1 MTQLHSTSIHE
12 LQWPFCFRQV
22 FGLLTILLSLAAC
35 QDAAKQEVLQ
45 RERPNVIL
53 ILTDDQGY
61 GDFSCHGNPYVKT
74 PHMDSLFQRSIR
86 FSNFHVDPTCAPT
99 RAALMTGRYASRV
112 GVWKTFKGRHHL
124 REGESTMGEVF
135 KANGYRTAIFGKWHL
150 GDNYPFRPMDRGF
163 EESYIHGGGV
173 IGEAPD
179 YWGNDYYDDT
189 YFRNGKPEATTGYC
203 TDVWFNET
211 KRFISKSE
219 ERPFFIY
226 LPLNAP
232 HGPFKVPK
240 RYVAPYLNDPEIP
253 EQRAW
258 MYGMVASID
267 ENLGELREFLENKG
281 LAENTLLLYMT
292 DNGTAAGVSF
302 KDGKAGFQVAN
313 GYNAGMRG
321 RKTTPF
327 EGGHRSAFAMYW
339 PAKFGSEERTVS
351 SLTAHLD
358 ILPTLIDVLDMD
370 WEAPL
375 PFDGQSLLP
384 LIDPEAGVSFPKR
397 TLFVHN
403 QVAFGKNAVGDQP
416 QKYLDYC
423 VMTEDWRL
431 VGQALFDIQNDPGQ
445 KINLAPQHPEVAATL
460 QEAYEGWWEDID
472 DQFHEYCRT
481 IIGSPKQEVVQLD
494 CQFWHGEKA
503 LYNQRHVRN
512 GQLTNGFWDLKVA
525 QKGKYQ
531 IELRRW
537 PRELDL
543 AMDAAFPTPEQNPEL
558 EFMKDQARQLP
569 SQVLQPVHA
578 KLELGEQSFSSA
590 ISPGQ
595 KAVTFELELEE
606 GPVELQ
612 TWLTDGDGRTWGAY
626 YVYISLAN

>member
-1 MTQLHSTSIHE
+1 MPQLHIISFQKLRRE
-12 LQWPFCFRQV
+12 LSYPEF
-22 FGLLTILLSLAAC
+22 FGLWVLLLSMAAC
-35 QDAAKQEVLQ
+35 QGTTSHETEKP
-45 RERPNVIL
+45 ERPNVIL
-53 ILTDDQGY
+53 LLTDDQGY
-61 GDFSCHGNPYVKT
+61 GDFSGHGNPYVKT
-74 PHMDSLFQRSIR
+74 PHMDSLFQSSIR
-86 FSNFHVDPTCAPT
+86 FTNFHVDPTCAPT

-189 YFRNGKPEATTGYC
+189 YFRNGEPEATTGYC
-203 TDVWFNET
+203 TDVWFNEA
-211 KRFISKSE
+211 KQFISKGE
-219 ERPFFIY
+219 EKPFFIY

-240 RYVAPYLNDPEIP
+240 RYVDPYLDNPEIP

-267 ENLGELREFLENKG
+267 ENLGKLRRFLEEKG

-302 KDGKAGFQVAN
+302 KDGKAGYQVVN

-327 EGGHRSAFAMYW
+327 EGGHRSAFAMHW
-339 PAKFGSEERTVS
+339 PGGFGTEERSIST
-351 SLTAHLD
+351 LTAHLD
-358 ILPTLIDVLDMD
+358 VLPTLIDVLGME

-375 PFDGQSLLP
+375 PFDGQSLRP
-384 LIDPEAGVSFPKR
+384 LITTESGAIFPKR

-403 QVAFGKNAVGDQP
+403 QVAFGKKAVGDLP

-445 KINLAPQHPEVAATL
+445 KTNVASQHPEVAAKL
-460 QEAYEGWWEDID
+460 QDAYEGWWEDID
-472 DQFHEYCRT
+472 DQFEEYCRT

-494 CQFWHGEKA
+494 CQFWHGETA

-512 GQLTNGFWDLKVA
+512 GQMANGFWDLKVA
-525 QKGKYQ
+525 QKGRYQ

-543 AMDAAFPTPEQNPEL
+543 AMDAAFPTPELDPEL
-558 EFMKDQARQLP
+558 EFTKDNARHLP
-569 SQVLQPVHA
+569 SQVLQPVSSR
-578 KLELGEQSFSSA
+578 LLVGEQSFSSA
-590 ISPGQ
+590 IAPQQ
-595 KAVTFELELEE
+595 KAVTFEVDLEE
-606 GPVELQ
+606 GPVDLQ
-612 TWLTDGDGRTWGAY
+612 TWLTDEEGREWGAY

>member
-1 MTQLHSTSIHE
+1 MLVLHKSRF
-12 LQWPFCFRQV
+12 LVLAPWPMFWLVIGFLMASCAQQV
-22 FGLLTILLSLAAC
+22 KETVQS
-35 QDAAKQEVLQ
+35 Q
-45 RERPNVIL
+45 ERPNVIL
-53 ILTDDQGY
+53 ILSDDQGY
-61 GDFSCHGNPYVKT
+61 GDFACHGNPYLKT
-74 PHMDSLFQRSIR
+74 PHMDRLFSESVR
-86 FSNFHVDPTCAPT
+86 FTNFHVDPTCAPT

-124 REGESTMGEVF
+124 REGEATMAEVF
-135 KANGYRTAIFGKWHL
+135 QANGYRTAIFGKWHL

-189 YFRNGKPEATTGYC
+189 YFRNGEPEATTGYC
-203 TDVWFNET
+203 TDVWFDEA
-211 KRFISKSE
+211 KQFISKSE
-219 ERPFFIY
+219 EQPFFIY

-240 RYVAPYLNDPEIP
+240 PYVDSYLDHPEIP
-253 EQRAW
+253 VQRAW
-258 MYGMVASID
+258 MYGMIASID
-267 ENLGELREFLENKG
+267 ENLGELRRFLIENG
-281 LAENTLLLYMT
+281 LDENTLLLYMT

-302 KDGKAGFQVAN
+302 KDGKAGYQLAN

-327 EGGHRSAFAMYW
+327 EGGHRSAFAMHW
-339 PAKFGSEERTVS
+339 PTGLGRKERTIS
-351 SLTAHLD
+351 TLSAHLD
-358 ILPTLIDVLDMD
+358 VLPTLIDMLGMQ
-370 WEAPL
+370 WEPPM
-375 PFDGQSLLP
+375 PFDGQSLRP
-384 LIDPEAGVSFPKR
+384 LITPETGISFPKR

-403 QVAFGKNAVGDQP
+403 QVAFGKEAVGDQP

-431 VGQALFDIQNDPGQ
+431 VGQTLFDIQNDPGQ
-445 KINLAPQHPEVAATL
+445 KTNVAPQYPEVLATL
-460 QEAYEGWWEDID
+460 QEAYEGWWDDID
-472 DQFHEYCRT
+472 DRFDEYCRT
-481 IIGSPKQEVVQLD
+481 SIGSPKQEVVQLD

-512 GQLTNGFWDLKVA
+512 GQIANGFWDLKVV
-525 QKGKYQ
+525 QQGSYQ

-543 AMDAAFPTPEQNPEL
+543 ALDAHFPTPEQNPER
-558 EFMKDQARQLP
+558 EFMKDKARQLP
-569 SQVLQPVHA
+569 SRVLQPVHA
-578 KLELGEQSFSSA
+578 RLLVGEQAFSSA
-590 ISPGQ
+590 ISPRQ
-595 KAVTFELELEE
+595 KAVTFEVELEE
-606 GPVELQ
+606 GPVDLQ
-612 TWLTDGDGRTWGAY
+612 TWFADEDGQEWGAY

>member
-1 MTQLHSTSIHE
+1 MNQIPSISFPKSAQE
-12 LQWPFCFRQV
+12 FCFWQAV
-22 FGLLTILLSLAAC
+22 GLLVILLSTVAC
-35 QDAAKQEVLQ
+35 QGETKQDTQASEK
-45 RERPNVIL
+45 PNVIL

-74 PHMDSLFQRSIR
+74 PQMDSLFQRSIR
-86 FSNFHVDPTCAPT
+86 FDNFHVDPTCAPT

-124 REGESTMGEVF
+124 REGESTMAEVF
-135 KANGYRTAIFGKWHL
+135 TANGYRTAIFGKWHL
-150 GDNYPFRPMDRGF
+150 GDNYPFRPIDRGF

-189 YFRNGKPEATTGYC
+189 YFRNGEPEATTGYC
-203 TDVWFNET
+203 TDVWFGEA
-211 KRFISKSE
+211 KQFISKSE

-240 RYVAPYLNDPEIP
+240 RYVEPYLDHPEIP

-267 ENLGELREFLENKG
+267 ENLGKLRRFLEENQ
-281 LAENTLLLYMT
+281 LDDNTLLLYMT

-313 GYNAGMRG
+313 GYNAGLRG

-327 EGGHRSAFAMYW
+327 EGGHRSAFAMHW
-339 PAKFGSEERTVS
+339 PAKFGSTERTIS
-351 SLTAHLD
+351 TLTAHLD
-358 ILPTLIDVLDMD
+358 VLPTLIDLLDMK
-370 WEAPL
+370 WEAAL
-375 PFDGQSLLP
+375 PFDGQSLGP
-384 LIDPEAGVSFPKR
+384 LISPEAEDPFSKR

-403 QVAFGKNAVGDQP
+403 QVSFGKAAVGDQP

-423 VMTEDWRL
+423 VMTDDWRL

-445 KINLAPQHPEVAATL
+445 KVDVAAQHPEVAATL

-481 IIGSPKQEVVQLD
+481 IIGSPQQEVVQLD

-512 GQLTNGFWDLKVA
+512 GQMANGFWDLKVA
-525 QKGKYQ
+525 QRGSYQ

-543 AMDAAFPTPEQNPEL
+543 AIDAAFPTPEQDPEL
-558 EFMKDQARQLP
+558 EFTKDQARQLP
-569 SQVLQPVHA
+569 SQVLQPVQA
-578 KLELGEQSFSSA
+578 KLEVGKQSFSST
-590 ISPGQ
+590 ISPQQ
-595 KAVTFELELEE
+595 KAVTFEVELDE
-606 GPVELQ
+606 GPVDLQ
-612 TWLTDGDGRTWGAY
+612 TWLTDEDGREWGAY
-626 YVYISLAN
+626 YVYISIAN